1 LSALD
6 NTLSPSEKAS
16 LLISQHVKTLRP
28 LTQQSLSFY
37 THNNADALGG
47 IVASKRKTAVLLATL
62 TLILATLHQAA
73 TAIAVDNATVII
85 IGPQPTIQLDPF
97 LRIMLQLV
105 MAVMVLALLASLL
118 LLLSE
123 TFTIPS
129 L

>member
-1 LSALD
+1 M
-6 NTLSPSEKAS
+6 
-16 LLISQHVKTLRP
+16 
-28 LTQQSLSFY
+28 
-37 THNNADALGG
+37 
-47 IVASKRKTAVLLATL
+47 ASKRKIAVLLATL

-73 TAIAVDNATVII
+73 TAIAVDNTTVII
-85 IGPQPTIQLDPF
+85 IGPQPTVQLDFF
-97 LRIMLQLV
+97 LRTMFQLV

>member
-1 LSALD
+1 M
-6 NTLSPSEKAS
+6 
-16 LLISQHVKTLRP
+16 
-28 LTQQSLSFY
+28 
-37 THNNADALGG
+37 
-47 IVASKRKTAVLLATL
+47 ASKRRIAVLLATL

-85 IGPQPTIQLDPF
+85 IGPQPTIELDPF
-97 LRIMLQLV
+97 LRTVLQLV

-123 TFTIPS
+123 TFTFPS